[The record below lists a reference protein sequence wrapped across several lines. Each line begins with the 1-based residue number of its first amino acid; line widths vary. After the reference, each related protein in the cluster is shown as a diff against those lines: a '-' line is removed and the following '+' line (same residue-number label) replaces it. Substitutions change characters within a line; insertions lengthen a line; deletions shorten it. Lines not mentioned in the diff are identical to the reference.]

1 MDNFTLGVVGPLKTT
16 VRITTRELKS
26 VTAGTRQMTVKWTP
40 SKNFTGYQIKYAT
53 DANFTRNVQAV
64 RVENASAAS
73 KLITGLTSGTTYYVT
88 VRSYHVFNGMT
99 YFGEWSNVLSCK
111 VK

>member
-1 MDNFTLGVVGPLKTT
+1 
-16 VRITTRELKS
+16 
-26 VTAGTRQMTVKWTP
+26 MTVKWTP

-53 DANFTRNVQAV
+53 DTNFTRNVQAV

-73 KLITGLTSGTTYYVT
+73 KLITGLTSGTTYSVT